1 MKGHNSVEAHQIYA
15 PPGTERDGVEVVVR
29 HRLGS
34 GDGNISLRDIQ
45 NMPTRSKFVFFQ
57 GFLNFLSKA
66 PKFHSVGGGMCMLF
80 EICEKRPFQ
89 KCMGWGGI
97 GDHIFE
103 YRGRPFRRFRVF
115 RPQAAPLMRAG
126 HQLTGL
132 PLGAPTYCGVG
143 AKWKEVNGCILTC

>member
-1 MKGHNSVEAHQIYA
+1 MTHTHTHTHIETN
-15 PPGTERDGVEVVVR
+15 
-29 HRLGS
+29 RLGACI
-34 GDGNISLRDIQ
+34 DISLRDIQ